1 MFEPRK
7 KEELMAEIGEG
18 FSEKKVYIPR
28 TLGMD
33 ILQALIDHGEN
44 LKTIVVPPSIYA
56 LTSQRVKE
64 HLEKERISLEK
75 GNNPAGRPPKYTD
88 KDIKK
93 IFQLKEKNMPVSQIA
108 RELNIPRRT
117 VYYLL
122 EREQ

>member
-1 MFEPRK
+1 
-7 KEELMAEIGEG
+7 
-18 FSEKKVYIPR
+18 
-28 TLGMD
+28 MD

-75 GNNPAGRPPKYTD
+75 GNNPAGRPSKYTD
-88 KDIKK
+88 QDIKK
-93 IFQLKEKNMPVSQIA
+93 IFQLKEKNIPVSQIA